1 MTPRLNVILKTCSKN
16 KLRKGYIKYL
26 NSLDFDEFKYLFYH
40 YTTITIRLMYRYKD
54 DNPKIFSKKWI
65 RNILLRAKYD
75 NIKDVFNEANLEYVD
90 KMHNDLIINNKR
102 KTELI
107 AKLTEINNTLKNL
120 RFSGIPIKSAK
131 DETIVIFAYAVDVM
145 YMNQEFK
152 RILEE
157 IDNIE

>member
-1 MTPRLNVILKTCSKN
+1 
-16 KLRKGYIKYL
+16 
-26 NSLDFDEFKYLFYH
+26 
-40 YTTITIRLMYRYKD
+40 MYRYKD

-145 YMNQEFK
+145 YMNHEFK